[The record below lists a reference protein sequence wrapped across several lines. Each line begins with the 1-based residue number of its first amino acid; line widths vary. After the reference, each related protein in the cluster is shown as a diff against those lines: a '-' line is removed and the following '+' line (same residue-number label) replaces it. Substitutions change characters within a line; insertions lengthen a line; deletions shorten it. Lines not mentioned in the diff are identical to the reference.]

1 MSSFVVYEAL
11 AVGVKEGIKIGI
23 VWLVLRSCLIPLNRE
38 HLRVAFVTGVV
49 IALLCSAM
57 LFLVP
62 FRPELKEHISNAIH
76 LSFVVFL
83 LASVGSLLNASGIR
97 MFSFFAKMPKS
108 VILVQVFLIVAT
120 VFFFLPDMAGTAV
133 FVKELAVLQEKVAV
147 APASVAMGLA
157 IAGGISAVAIR
168 YAPGRLV
175 GSFFDIPQML
185 LFIAIVKLFGG
196 GVQGFAEV
204 TLIPSLQRGL
214 MKFSHDVIHQTF
226 VFLMVPDH
234 PLLKTT
240 VWNFIGFFFGS
251 NIALWESL
259 LLLLVFPLLFIY
271 YSLTRPVQAE
281 EAGPGARRRMLKHLI
296 LSDRRRKALPV
307 IVFVVMITVIWF
319 SQGGESVSQLYI
331 PKPKPVVEDKGLIM
345 IPLNDPTMDLRDGA
359 LHKFVLNHQGKE
371 IQLLVIQKP
380 DKSLSVCLDACEI
393 CRPDGYGQREDHVI
407 CIYCNTPIPVATLGE
422 PGGCNPIPLVAS
434 VDEKFIRIELS
445 EIMKKWEYVNSGK
458 SKEGIK

>member
-11 AVGVKEGIKIGI
+11 VVGFKEGIKIGL
-23 VWLVLRSCLIPLNRE
+23 VWLVLRACLISFNRE
-38 HLRVAFVTGVV
+38 HLRAAFASGVL
-49 IALLCSAM
+49 IALLCSAVM
-57 LFLVP
+57 FLVSS
-62 FRPELKEHISNAIH
+62 RPELKEQISNGIH

-83 LASVGSLLNASGIR
+83 LASVAALLNASGIR
-97 MFSFFAKMPKS
+97 MFLFFEKMPKS
-108 VILVQVFLIVAT
+108 SVLVQGLVLFSA

-133 FVKELAVLQEKVAV
+133 YVKDLAMLKEKVAV
-147 APASVAMGLA
+147 TYASAAMGIA
-157 IAGGISAVAIR
+157 IAGGISVVAIR
-168 YAPGRLV
+168 YARVRLIS
-175 GSFFDIPQML
+175 SFFDVPQLL
-185 LFIAIVKLFGG
+185 LFFAIVKLFGG
-196 GVQGFAEV
+196 GVQGFAEL

-214 MKFSHDVIHQTF
+214 MKFSHDFIHQVF

-259 LLLLVFPLLFIY
+259 LLLLLFPLMFIY
-271 YSLTRPVQAE
+271 YSLTRPLPAE
-281 EAGPGARRRMLKHLI
+281 DTDSGAKRRMLKHFI

-307 IVFVVMITVIWF
+307 IVFVVMITAVWF

-331 PKPKPVVEDKGLIM
+331 PKPKPVVDDKGLIM
-345 IPLNDPTMDLRDGA
+345 IPLNDPTMDLRDSA
-359 LHKFVLNHQGKE
+359 LHKFVLSHQGKE

-380 DKSLSVCLDACEI
+380 DNSLSVCLDACEI
-393 CRPDGYGQREDHVI
+393 CQPDGYGQKEDHVI